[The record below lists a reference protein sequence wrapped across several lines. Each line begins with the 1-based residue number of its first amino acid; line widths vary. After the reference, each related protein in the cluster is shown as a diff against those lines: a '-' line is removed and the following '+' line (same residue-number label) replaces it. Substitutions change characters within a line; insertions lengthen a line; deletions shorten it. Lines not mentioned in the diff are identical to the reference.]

1 MGYFP
6 VRYDSRV
13 VNYDRRG
20 FIRLATG
27 IRYVNR
33 NSIQTILWQ
42 NKSFTT
48 LNPSPALDGNEMEGA
63 RLRSALTKMKFELGL
78 SLLAISLR

>member
-27 IRYVNR
+27 SRFLGVQSSR
-33 NSIQTILWQ
+33 DGWSSGPL
-42 NKSFTT
+42 
-48 LNPSPALDGNEMEGA
+48 SPVLPLLFVPLPRHNAATSLVQ
-63 RLRSALTKMKFELGL
+63 LVPVKGL
-78 SLLAISLR
+78 PR

>member
-13 VNYDRRG
+13 VIYEHKM

-27 IRYVNR
+27 LVVIGGDLC
-33 NSIQTILWQ
+33 SKGHGFESWHHI
-42 NKSFTT
+42 
-48 LNPSPALDGNEMEGA
+48 LDGHKIF
-63 RLRSALTKMKFELGL
+63 SHKFVVRIVVFL
-78 SLLAISLR
+78 

>member
-27 IRYVNR
+27 LEVKGDD
-33 NSIQTILWQ
+33 S
-42 NKSFTT
+42 
-48 LNPSPALDGNEMEGA
+48 
-63 RLRSALTKMKFELGL
+63 
-78 SLLAISLR
+78 

>member
-13 VNYDRRG
+13 LIYEHKI

-27 IRYVNR
+27 LI
-33 NSIQTILWQ
+33 
-42 NKSFTT
+42 SF
-48 LNPSPALDGNEMEGA
+48 LAAGSMAL
-63 RLRSALTKMKFELGL
+63 FL
-78 SLLAISLR
+78 S